1 MIVNSAEILHN
12 SLFKFWAA
20 LRQETSNSV
29 IIYPD
34 HGGTLGIIDHQD
46 ISKYLNYRFT
56 WHKTS

>member
-1 MIVNSAEILHN
+1 MIVNSVEIFD

-34 HGGTLGIIDHQD
+34 HGAH
-46 ISKYLNYRFT
+46 
-56 WHKTS
+56 